1 MIFHLKPAPPGFL
14 ENLMNKFFAIFNI
27 SWQNMLIY
35 RLNFILWRFRTV
47 LQLILIY
54 FIWWTVFQT
63 QSSVFGYT
71 ETTILTYVLV
81 SAFTRAIVLSSRI
94 MDIGGHISEG
104 GIVNFL
110 VKPQGITEY
119 YFARDLADKLLNISF
134 VFIELII
141 IYFLLKPEIII
152 QTNPAVILQ
161 FILSIILAI
170 ILYFALSFAFGL
182 LAFWLENIWG
192 IYFLFFMSVEALGGG
207 LFPIDILPEKIAIF
221 LLLTPFPYL
230 LYFPAKVYSG
240 TLNSGQLTLGFSILI
255 FWVLLSW
262 VLMKKVL
269 NAGLRTYSAVG
280 H

>member
-1 MIFHLKPAPPGFL
+1 MISKYL
-14 ENLMNKFFAIFNI
+14 AIFNI

-35 RLNFILWRFRTV
+35 RLNFVLWRFRTV
-47 LQLILIY
+47 LQLILVY

-63 QSSVFGYT
+63 QKSVFGYT
-71 ETTILTYVLV
+71 EVTILTYVLV
-81 SAFTRAIVLSSRI
+81 SALARATILSSRI

-110 VKPQGITEY
+110 VKPQGITGF

-152 QTNPAVILQ
+152 QTNFNILLQ
-161 FILSIILAI
+161 FILSIVLAV
-170 ILYFALSFAFGL
+170 ILYFALSFTFGL

-207 LFPIDILPEKIAIF
+207 LFPIDILPEKIANF

-240 TLNSGQLTLGFSILI
+240 SLSSGQLTSGFSILI
-255 FWVLLSW
+255 FWTILSW
-262 VLMKKVL
+262 ILMKKVL
-269 NAGLRTYSAVG
+269 NAGLRTYTAVG

>member
-1 MIFHLKPAPPGFL
+1 
-14 ENLMNKFFAIFNI
+14 MNKFLAIFNI

-35 RLNFILWRFRTV
+35 RLNFVLWRFRTV
-47 LQLILIY
+47 LQFILVY
-54 FIWWTVFQT
+54 FLWWTVFQT
-63 QSSVFGYT
+63 QESVFGYT
-71 ETTILTYVLV
+71 EVTILTYVLI
-81 SAFTRAIVLSSRI
+81 SALTRAIVLSSRI
-94 MDIGGHISEG
+94 MDIGGHINEG
-104 GIVNFL
+104 SIVNFL
-110 VKPQGITEY
+110 VKPQGVIGF

-134 VFIELII
+134 VLIELIV

-152 QTNPAVILQ
+152 QTNFLILFQ
-161 FILSIILAI
+161 FLISLILAI
-170 ILYFALSFAFGL
+170 ILYFSLSFAFGL

-207 LFPIDILPEKIAIF
+207 LFPIDILPERFANI

-240 TLNSGQLTLGFSILI
+240 TLSSEQLIYGFIILV
-255 FWVLLSW
+255 FWVVFSW

-269 NAGLRTYSAVG
+269 NAGLRTYTAVG